1 MLQTFCEKVVTY
13 EEIEGE
19 RKTRLNEGDTGRRI
33 ETNIFTYKHVH
44 TYMPHTT
51 VILHTYSLP
60 HQHFYTQSLL
70 RTNTVTHKH
79 FYTQTLLHKRFY
91 TETLLHT
98 NTLNADAFTYNHFY
112 TQALLHTS
120 TCTRRPFTRTN
131 QTRKKNGL
139 TLKHHFVR
147 KGCRRGCKIA
157 ILPQLLTLELHFER
171 QGCRGGCK
179 IAILRQFLT
188 IEHYFVAPRR
198 HRPKERRE
206 KEGERPCERER
217 ERRRES
223 DDVKMRRCD
232 VNIYEDV

>member
-60 HQHFYTQSLL
+60 HQHFYTQSFL

-131 QTRKKNGL
+131 QTRKKKRFD
-139 TLKHHFVR
+139 TQTSFRAKR
-147 KGCRRGCKIA
+147 
-157 ILPQLLTLELHFER
+157 LPQR
-171 QGCRGGCK
+171 
-179 IAILRQFLT
+179 
-188 IEHYFVAPRR
+188 
-198 HRPKERRE
+198 
-206 KEGERPCERER
+206 
-217 ERRRES
+217 
-223 DDVKMRRCD
+223 M
-232 VNIYEDV
+232 